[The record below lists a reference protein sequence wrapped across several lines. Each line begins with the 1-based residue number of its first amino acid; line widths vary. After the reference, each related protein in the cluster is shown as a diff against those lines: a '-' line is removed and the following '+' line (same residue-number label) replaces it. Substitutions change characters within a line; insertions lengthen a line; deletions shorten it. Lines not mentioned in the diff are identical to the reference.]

1 MQLGGPYQQHCQRFI
16 SGRPRSERSIQRPL
30 LRKWE
35 REQAE
40 KARVDQEEVSA
51 VLRAQQEPKIR
62 RVDSTMAEE
71 KQREREVYERQVSA
85 PHSADPRTALERVAG
100 SRSTHPV

>member
-1 MQLGGPYQQHCQRFI
+1 MAAEAKAKRLA
-16 SGRPRSERSIQRPL
+16 S
-30 LRKWE
+30 E

-40 KARVDQEEVSA
+40 KARVEQEEVSA

-71 KQREREVYERQVSA
+71 KQRER
-85 PHSADPRTALERVAG
+85 
-100 SRSTHPV
+100 

>member
-1 MQLGGPYQQHCQRFI
+1 MRAQEQEAAEAVVAAEAKAKRLA
-16 SGRPRSERSIQRPL
+16 S
-30 LRKWE
+30 E

-40 KARVDQEEVSA
+40 KARVEQEEVSA

-85 PHSADPRTALERVAG
+85 RHTLLTRAQSCNT
-100 SRSTHPV
+100 

>member
-1 MQLGGPYQQHCQRFI
+1 MRAQEQEAAEAVVAAEAKAKRLA
-16 SGRPRSERSIQRPL
+16 S
-30 LRKWE
+30 E

-40 KARVDQEEVSA
+40 KARVEQEEVSA

-85 PHSADPRTALERVAG
+85 PPHSADPHTALHLVTG

>member
-1 MQLGGPYQQHCQRFI
+1 MVAAEAKAKRLA
-16 SGRPRSERSIQRPL
+16 S
-30 LRKWE
+30 E

-40 KARVDQEEVSA
+40 KARVEQEEVSA

-85 PHSADPRTALERVAG
+85 PPPPHTHSADPHTALHLLTG